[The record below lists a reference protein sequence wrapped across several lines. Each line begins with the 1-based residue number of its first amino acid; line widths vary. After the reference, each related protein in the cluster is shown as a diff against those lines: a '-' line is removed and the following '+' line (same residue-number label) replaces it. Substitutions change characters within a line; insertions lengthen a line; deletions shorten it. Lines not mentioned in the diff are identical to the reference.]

1 MKVRLAVT
9 TLLASLCAAAVTP
22 ATASGQTGFVK
33 TLYVRDSDGLI
44 FVDLFGW
51 VDYGDYSPAC
61 PRAHSHWIVPDET
74 TDSGQRLFATLL
86 EALVTGHKIR
96 IQGRHTCNRTSE
108 GEDIESVE
116 VR

>member
-9 TLLASLCAAAVTP
+9 LILASLCAAVVTP
-22 ATASGQTGFVK
+22 AIAGAQTGFIK

-44 FVDLFGW
+44 FVDVFGW
-51 VDYGDYSPAC
+51 RDFDNYLGTC
-61 PRAHSHWIVPDET
+61 PRTHWIIRDESA
-74 TDSGQRLFATLL
+74 DSGKRLFATLL
-86 EALVTGHKIR
+86 EALISGHKIR
-96 IQGRHTCNRTSE
+96 IQGKDTCTRSSE